1 MRIGRVAAERVND
14 IATVDGKQFLDTV
27 YEKSSR
33 TFGFKGGFVVPT
45 PRNTCTK
52 SEIIQI
58 QTGWFAPGRS
68 QRSLSVSLS
77 LCLSLSVSLS
87 LIMVSCEQVY
97 VNGVHIPIP
106 DDLVKLGKA
115 ANMNAGGTRIGGR
128 VHGCLE
134 LSSPPGISLLS
145 SGKEKLDERHPRFEK
160 CKEWLETRLDYY
172 FKVRKASLLC
182 PLILKKTNRT
192 FATTGSGQT
201 QEKLRGKRTGVSA
214 GALFR
219 RPPGAHS
226 QIEQR

>member
-1 MRIGRVAAERVND
+1 M
-14 IATVDGKQFLDTV
+14 
-27 YEKSSR
+27 
-33 TFGFKGGFVVPT
+33 
-45 PRNTCTK
+45 
-52 SEIIQI
+52 
-58 QTGWFAPGRS
+58 
-68 QRSLSVSLS
+68 
-77 LCLSLSVSLS
+77 
-87 LIMVSCEQVY
+87 
-97 VNGVHIPIP
+97 
-106 DDLVKLGKA
+106 
-115 ANMNAGGTRIGGR
+115 
-128 VHGCLE
+128 HGCLE